1 VEPGREH
8 SVPESVKELPST
20 RRRLALHL
28 AATRVLSEAT
38 SMGDAARRVLALIGE
53 MEGWAATMLLLPF
66 HAGGS
71 PGSAP
76 KPPVEGGERLGC
88 AELWS
93 PPELERLCRETTA
106 VRGEGHAGRVWATGR
121 PVFVVDV
128 AHPAGRPRAPRDVL
142 RDEER
147 LDREGIRAFAALPIS
162 VRGEPRG
169 VLVLLGRAPRPPDP
183 ASEDVLAAIAAQ
195 LGLLLR
201 GQTAEQALA
210 RTEDALRRSE
220 AQMVGADRLASLGAL
235 AAGVAHEINNP
246 LSYVL
251 LILELLVRDL
261 GAEGEVGARLV
272 EARPGLER
280 VKLIV
285 QDLKSFSRIDA
296 ERREPVDVRR
306 VLDSTIEIAQNE
318 IRHRALLIRDFGA
331 VPKVMAD
338 PSRLGQVFLNLLVNA
353 VQSMGEGDASRNEI
367 RVTTD
372 INPEGRVVVAIA
384 DTGSGIAPE
393 ILGRIFDPFFT
404 TKPAGVG
411 TGLGLSI
418 CKGIITTIGG
428 EIEVTSKLSEGTTFR
443 ITLPPAPALEQAPAG
458 VAPQKPRATPGSPKR
473 GRVLVIDD
481 EPVLAKAL
489 GRSLASEY
497 DVVVISN
504 APDAL
509 DRLRL
514 GEGFDAILCDLVMP
528 QVTGMD
534 LYAELAA
541 SRPALA
547 ARMIFMTGGTFTA
560 RARDFLAAVPNPASD
575 KPFDLT
581 ALSAL
586 LRARVGPRG

>member
-8 SVPESVKELPST
+8 SVPESLKELPSS
-20 RRRLALHL
+20 RRRPALHV
-28 AATRVLSEAT
+28 AATRALAEAAT
-38 SMGDAARRVLALIGE
+38 VGEGVRRVLGMIGDA
-53 MEGWAATMLLLPF
+53 EGWAAAMLLLPLDT
-66 HAGGS
+66 GD
-71 PGSAP
+71 
-76 KPPVEGGERLGC
+76 RLGC
-88 AELWS
+88 AELWCT
-93 PPELERLCRETTA
+93 PELERFCRETTA
-106 VRGEGHAGRVWATGR
+106 ARGEGHAGRAWATGR
-121 PVFVVDV
+121 PIFVADV
-128 AHPAGRPRAPRDVL
+128 SHPAGRARAPRDTGE
-142 RDEER
+142 DEGPRER
-147 LDREGIRAFAALPIS
+147 LQRHGIRAVASLPVAA
-162 VRGEPRG
+162 RGETRG
-169 VLVLLGRAPRPPDP
+169 VLLLVGRSPRDPDP
-183 ASEDVLAAIAAQ
+183 ASEDVLASIAAQ
-195 LGLLLR
+195 LGLVLR
-201 GQTAEQALA
+201 GQAAEQALA
-210 RTEDALRRSE
+210 RSEDALRRSE
-220 AQMVGADRLASLGAL
+220 AQVLGADRLASLGAL

-272 EARPGLER
+272 EARSGLER

-296 ERREPVDVRR
+296 ERRERVDVRR

-318 IRHRALLIRDFGA
+318 IRHRALLIRDFGE
-331 VPKVMAD
+331 VPPVMAD

-353 VQSMGEGDASRNEI
+353 VQAMSEGDVSRNEI
-367 RVTTD
+367 RVTAD
-372 INPEGRVVVAIA
+372 VDRDGRVVVAIA
-384 DTGSGIAPE
+384 DSGSGIPPE

-404 TKPAGVG
+404 TKPPGVG

-418 CKGIITTIGG
+418 CKGIITAIGG
-428 EIEVTSKLSEGTTFR
+428 EIAVTSKVSEGTTFR
-443 ITLPPAPALEQAPAG
+443 VALPPALEPAQAPA
-458 VAPQKPRATPGSPKR
+458 APLPAKAPSGAPKR

-481 EPVLAKAL
+481 EPVLARAL
-489 GRSLASEY
+489 GRSLAPEY

-504 APDAL
+504 PADAL

-547 ARMIFMTGGTFTA
+547 ARMIFMTGGTFTV
-560 RARDFLAAVPNPASD
+560 RAREFLAAVPNPAID
-575 KPFDLT
+575 KPFDLA

-586 LRARVGPRG
+586 LRARVGSRP

>member
-8 SVPESVKELPST
+8 PVSESLRELPSS
-20 RRRLALHL
+20 RRRAALHL
-28 AATRVLSEAT
+28 ATSRALTEAA
-38 SMGDAARRVLALIGE
+38 SAGDAARRVLALIGDT
-53 MEGWAATMLLLPF
+53 EGWSAAMLLLPL
-66 HAGGS
+66 
-71 PGSAP
+71 
-76 KPPVEGGERLGC
+76 EGGDRIGC

-93 PPELERLCRETTA
+93 TPDLERSCRELTA
-106 VRGEGHAGRVWATGR
+106 ARGEGHAGRAWATGR
-121 PVFVVDV
+121 PVFVGDL
-128 AHPAGRPRAPRDVL
+128 AHPAERP
-142 RDEER
+142 ER
-147 LDREGIRAFAALPIS
+147 LEQEGIRALAALPL
-162 VRGEPRG
+162 VAQGETRG
-169 VLVLLGRAPRPPDP
+169 VLLLLGRAPRDPDP
-183 ASEDVLAAIAAQ
+183 ASEDVLASIAAQ

-201 GQTAEQALA
+201 GHAAEQALA
-210 RTEDALRRSE
+210 RSEDALRRSEDALRRSE
-220 AQMVGADRLASLGAL
+220 AQVLGADRLASLGAL

-251 LILELLVRDL
+251 LILELLLRDL
-261 GAEGEVGARLV
+261 GEKGEVGARLV
-272 EARPGLER
+272 EARSGLER

-296 ERREPVDVRR
+296 EKREPVDVRR
-306 VLDSTIEIAQNE
+306 VLDATIEIAANE
-318 IRHRALLIRDFGA
+318 IRHRARLIRDFGE

-353 VQSMGEGDASRNEI
+353 VQSMSDGDASRDAI

-372 INPEGRVVVAIA
+372 VDREGRVVVAIA
-384 DTGSGIAPE
+384 DTGTGIPPE
-393 ILGRIFDPFFT
+393 IVGRIFDPFFT

-418 CKGIITTIGG
+418 CKGIITAIGG
-428 EIEVTSKLSEGTTFR
+428 EIDVTSKLGEGTTFR
-443 ITLPPAPALEQAPAG
+443 ITLPPAPEAEEPAAAPLQTRPHA
-458 VAPQKPRATPGSPKR
+458 APPKR

-497 DVVVISN
+497 EVVVISS

-534 LYAELAA
+534 LYAELA
-541 SRPALA
+541 STRPALA

-560 RARDFLAAVPNPASD
+560 RARDFLAAVPNPAID
-575 KPFDLT
+575 KPFDLA

-586 LRARVGPRG
+586 LRSRVGPRP